1 MGITCGSQTGREIIK
16 DAAKDSKS
24 LILKAVE
31 FSGTT
36 HNNIEILK
44 FLEILSKEPYLFIGR
59 SKMGHKIIYNGQRLI
74 F

>member
-31 FSGTT
+31 FSGTK
-36 HNNIEILK
+36 HNTEEIIK
-44 FLEILSKEPYLFIGR
+44 FLEKLAKEPYLFIGR
-59 SKMGHKIIYNGQRLI
+59 SKMSHQIIYNGQR
-74 F
+74 